1 VRPIGGGQGNRLAA
15 LDRRRYG
22 GRNPARPR
30 LAAARATGPLRSTGG
45 DPAAMARHQGQSVF
59 KRYSR
64 PAKAI
69 VS

>member
-1 VRPIGGGQGNRLAA
+1 LTGGDTAA
-15 LDRRRYG
+15 GTPRD
-22 GRNPARPR
+22 R

-45 DPAAMARHQGQSVF
+45 DPAAMARHQGQSVS

-64 PAKAI
+64 PAKVI